1 MTEITVNGMTC
12 TSCATHVK
20 DALEKI
26 PGVNAAVV
34 SYPES
39 RAQVMADTA
48 VSHNQLLAAI
58 AALGYQGSIR
68 VGDFKDEPKIRD
80 ALEGAGLHIA
90 IIGSGGAAM
99 AAALKAV
106 EQGATVTLIER
117 GTIGGTCVNIGCVP
131 SKIMIRAAHIAHL
144 RRESPFDG
152 GIAATVPA
160 IDRSKLLAQQQ
171 ARVDELRHA
180 KYEGILDGNPAIT
193 VLHGE
198 ARFKDDQSLVV
209 RLNEGGEREVT
220 FDRCLVA
227 TGASP
232 AVPPIPGLKESPY
245 WTSTEALVS
254 DTIPARLAVI
264 GSSVVALELAQA
276 FARLGSQVTI
286 LARSTLFFREDPA
299 IGEAVTA
306 AFRAEGIE
314 VLEHTQASQVAHVN
328 GEFVL
333 TTGHGELR
341 ADKLLVA
348 TGRAPN
354 TRSLALDAAGVTV
367 NAQGAI
373 VIDQGMR
380 TSNPNIYAAG
390 DCTDQPQFV
399 YVAAAAGTR
408 AAINMT
414 GGDAALNLTAMPAVV
429 FTDPQVATVG
439 YSEAE
444 AHHDGIETDSRTLT
458 LDNVP
463 RALANFD
470 TRGFIKLV
478 IEEGSGRLI
487 GVQAVAPEAGELI
500 QTAVLAI
507 RNRMTV
513 QELADQLFP
522 YLTMVEGLK
531 LAAQTP
537 LGEICRYR
545 VCRVMPSS
553 RHRSPT
559 LVSGCPIAAIARRSL
574 AAVILN
580 GRPPFRPRA
589 RADAK
594 PAMVRSAINSR
605 SNSANA
611 AKMPKTS
618 LPAAVVVS
626 MAAPW
631 PVNTLRPM
639 PRAVRSCTVLMRWRK
654 SRPSRSSFH
663 TTSVS
668 PGRSAF
674 RQLTKPGRSSRLPD
688 AWSS

>member
-1 MTEITVNGMTC
+1 MSTLKITGMTC
-12 TSCATHVK
+12 DSCAVHVK
-20 DALEKI
+20 DALEKV
-26 PGVNAAVV
+26 PGVQSADVSYAKGSAKLAIEVGTSPDALTAAV
-34 SYPES
+34 
-39 RAQVMADTA
+39 AG
-48 VSHNQLLAAI
+48 
-58 AALGYQGSIR
+58 LGYRATLADAPSVSTPGGLLDKMRDLLGRNDKTGSS
-68 VGDFKDEPKIRD
+68 
-80 ALEGAGLHIA
+80 GALHIA
-90 IIGSGGAAM
+90 VIGSGGAAM

-106 EQGATVTLIER
+106 EQGARVTLIER
-117 GTIGGTCVNIGCVP
+117 GTIGGTCVNVGCVP

-152 GIAATVPA
+152 GIAATTPTIQRTA
-160 IDRSKLLAQQQ
+160 LLAQQQ

-180 KYEGILDGNPAIT
+180 KYEGILEGNPAIT
-193 VLHGE
+193 VLHGS
-198 ARFKDDQSLVV
+198 ARFKDNRNLIVQ
-209 RLNEGGEREVT
+209 LNDGGERVVA
-220 FDRCLVA
+220 FDRCLIA

-232 AVPPIPGLKESPY
+232 AVPPIPGLKDTPY

-254 DTIPARLAVI
+254 ETISKRLAVI

-276 FARLGSQVTI
+276 FARLGAKVTI

-306 AFRAEGIE
+306 AFRMEGIE
-314 VLEHTQASQVAHVN
+314 VREHTQASQVAYIN
-328 GEFVL
+328 GEGDGEFVL
-333 TTGHGELR
+333 TTAHGELR

-354 TRSLALDAAGVTV
+354 TRKLALDATGVTLTP
-367 NAQGAI
+367 QGAI
-373 VIDQGMR
+373 VIDPGMR
-380 TSNPNIYAAG
+380 TSVEHIYAAG

-444 AHHDGIETDSRTLT
+444 AHHDGIKTDSRTLT

-478 IEEGSGRLI
+478 VEEGSGRLI

-500 QTAVLAI
+500 QTAALAI

-531 LAAQTP
+531 LAAQTFNKDVKQ
-537 LGEICRYR
+537 L
-545 VCRVMPSS
+545 
-553 RHRSPT
+553 
-559 LVSGCPIAAIARRSL
+559 
-574 AAVILN
+574 
-580 GRPPFRPRA
+580 
-589 RADAK
+589 
-594 PAMVRSAINSR
+594 
-605 SNSANA
+605 
-611 AKMPKTS
+611 
-618 LPAAVVVS
+618 
-626 MAAPW
+626 
-631 PVNTLRPM
+631 
-639 PRAVRSCTVLMRWRK
+639 SCCA
-654 SRPSRSSFH
+654 
-663 TTSVS
+663 
-668 PGRSAF
+668 G
-674 RQLTKPGRSSRLPD
+674 
-688 AWSS
+688 

>member
-1 MTEITVNGMTC
+1 MTTLKITGMTC
-12 TSCATHVK
+12 DSCAVHVK
-20 DALEKI
+20 EALEKV
-26 PGVNAAVV
+26 PGVQSAEVSYAKGSARLAIEAGTSPDTLTAAV
-34 SYPES
+34 
-39 RAQVMADTA
+39 AG
-48 VSHNQLLAAI
+48 
-58 AALGYQGSIR
+58 LGYRATLADAPVAPAGGGLLGKVREWLGSDDKAG
-68 VGDFKDEPKIRD
+68 GD
-80 ALEGAGLHIA
+80 AGKLHIA
-90 IIGSGGAAM
+90 VIGSGGAAM

-106 EQGATVTLIER
+106 EQGAHVTLIER
-117 GTIGGTCVNIGCVP
+117 GTIGGTCVNVGCVP
-131 SKIMIRAAHIAHL
+131 SKIMIRAAHVAHL

-152 GIAATVPA
+152 GMSPTPPTIL
-160 IDRSKLLAQQQ
+160 RERLLVQQQ

-198 ARFKDDQSLVV
+198 ARFKDGQSLVV
-209 RLNEGGEREVT
+209 RLNDGNERAVA

-254 DTIPARLAVI
+254 DTIPERLAVI

-276 FARLGSQVTI
+276 FARLGSKVTI

-306 AFRAEGIE
+306 AFRMEGIE
-314 VLEHTQASQVAHVN
+314 VLDHTQASQVAHEG

-333 TTGHGELR
+333 TTGHGEIR

-354 TRSLALDAAGVTV
+354 TRSLNLEAAGIAL
-367 NAQGAI
+367 NPQGAI
-373 VIDQGMR
+373 VIDSGMR
-380 TSNPNIYAAG
+380 TSVEHIYAAG

-414 GGDAALNLTAMPAVV
+414 GGDATLNLTAMPAVV

-444 AHHDGIETDSRTLT
+444 AHHDGIETDSRLLT

-478 IEEGSGRLI
+478 VEVGSGRLI
-487 GVQAVAPEAGELI
+487 GVQAVTPEAGELI
-500 QTAVLAI
+500 QTAALAI

-531 LAAQTP
+531 LAAQTFNKDVKQ
-537 LGEICRYR
+537 L
-545 VCRVMPSS
+545 
-553 RHRSPT
+553 
-559 LVSGCPIAAIARRSL
+559 
-574 AAVILN
+574 
-580 GRPPFRPRA
+580 
-589 RADAK
+589 
-594 PAMVRSAINSR
+594 
-605 SNSANA
+605 
-611 AKMPKTS
+611 
-618 LPAAVVVS
+618 
-626 MAAPW
+626 
-631 PVNTLRPM
+631 
-639 PRAVRSCTVLMRWRK
+639 SCCA
-654 SRPSRSSFH
+654 
-663 TTSVS
+663 
-668 PGRSAF
+668 G
-674 RQLTKPGRSSRLPD
+674 
-688 AWSS
+688 